1 MKAAVII
8 PSRYASTRFNG
19 KPLALINGLPMI
31 RHVYDNAKKAALPET
46 VIVATDDER
55 IVDAVRAF
63 GGEAIMTGTHH
74 KSGTD
79 RIFEAASA
87 PNNNIYDI
95 IVNVQGDEPLIR
107 PDMIDAV
114 IELLISDSRA
124 GIATLKKRITEAEAI
139 FDPNVVKVVTDAD
152 GFAMYFS
159 RAPIPYYREFTTIT
173 KDCNIIFSGSTGQTH
188 YYKHIGIY
196 GYRREILQRMAGL
209 TESPLE
215 RAESLEQLRA
225 MDNGIRI
232 KVGQTTHETI
242 GVDCPTD
249 IEKVKKWL
257 NTYS

>member
-8 PSRYASTRFNG
+8 PSRYASTRFSG

-31 RHVYDNAKKAALPET
+31 RHVYDGAKRASLPEA

-55 IVDAVRAF
+55 IFKAVMAF
-63 GGEAIMTGTHH
+63 GGEAVMTAVDHP
-74 KSGTD
+74 SGTD
-79 RIFEAASA
+79 RIFQAASA
-87 PNNNIYDI
+87 PQYNKYDI

-124 GIATLKKRITEAEAI
+124 GIGTLKKRITVQNEF
-139 FDPNVVKVVTDAD
+139 FDPNIVKVVTDKD

-159 RAPIPYYREFTTIT
+159 RAPIPYYRDLMTIT
-173 KDCNIIFSGSTGQTH
+173 RDGHILFNGNMEQVQ

-196 GYRREILQRMAGL
+196 SYRKNVLTRMAGL
-209 TESPLE
+209 KEGPLE

-225 MDNGIRI
+225 MDNGIKI
-232 KVGQTTHETI
+232 KVGETVHETI
-242 GVDCPTD
+242 GVDCPAD
-249 IEKVKKWL
+249 IEKVEKWL